1 MPSLQNHNT
10 PTLAQMWQFID
21 SVLDL
26 IGMTLGKASI
36 YNGQVFRLYLK
47 LVKLDNSFMDSIQVH
62 ILRNKQSSSR
72 LENLVN

>member
-1 MPSLQNHNT
+1 
-10 PTLAQMWQFID
+10 MWQFID
-21 SVLDL
+21 SVLDP
-26 IGMTLGKASI
+26 IGMTLDKVSI

-62 ILRNKQSSSR
+62 ILRNKLASSR